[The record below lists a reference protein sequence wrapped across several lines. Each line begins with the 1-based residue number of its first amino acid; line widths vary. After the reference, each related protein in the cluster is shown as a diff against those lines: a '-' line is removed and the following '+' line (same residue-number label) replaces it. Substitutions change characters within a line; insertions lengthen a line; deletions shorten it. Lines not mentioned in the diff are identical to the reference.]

1 MLAPL
6 FALALIQT
14 AAPQATPLPA
24 WALTN
29 PFGYERAQ
37 CSPLVREE
45 EALEAC
51 QGRVR
56 RQLAEALGEDLPP
69 ALRPATVENCRPAD
83 AGGGV
88 ICGPERRAARSDA
101 PVLVEQECSN
111 RPTPEGFSSECRPV
125 SQRESRGGLSLR
137 LGRRDD

>member
-14 AAPQATPLPA
+14 AAPEATPLPA

-37 CSPLVREE
+37 CSPLVRGE

-88 ICGPERRAARSDA
+88 ICGPERRSARADA

-125 SQRESRGGLSLR
+125 NQRESRGGLSLR

>member
-6 FALALIQT
+6 LTLALLQS
-14 AAPQATPLPA
+14 AAPEATPLPA

-29 PFGYERAQ
+29 PFGYERAR
-37 CSPLVREE
+37 CSPLVRGE

-56 RQLAEALGEDLPP
+56 RQLSDALGDDLPP

-88 ICGPERRAARSDA
+88 ICGPERRAARADA

-125 SQRESRGGLSLR
+125 TQRESRGGLSLR

>member
-6 FALALIQT
+6 LTFALLQT
-14 AAPQATPLPA
+14 AAPDVTPLPA

-29 PFGYERAQ
+29 PFGYERAR
-37 CSPLVREE
+37 CSPLVRGEE
-45 EALEAC
+45 NLEAC
-51 QGRVR
+51 QDRAR
-56 RQLAEALGEDLPP
+56 RQLAAALGEDLPP

-88 ICGPERRAARSDA
+88 ICGPERRAARADA

-111 RPTPEGFSSECRPV
+111 RPTAEGFSSECRPV
-125 SQRESRGGLSLR
+125 GQRESRGGLSLR

>member
-6 FALALIQT
+6 LTLTLLQT
-14 AAPQATPLPA
+14 AAPEATPLPA

-37 CSPLVREE
+37 CSPLVRGT
-45 EALEAC
+45 EALETC

-88 ICGPERRAARSDA
+88 ICGPERRAARADA
-101 PVLVEQECSN
+101 PVLVEQDCSN

-125 SQRESRGGLSLR
+125 NQRESGGGLSLR
-137 LGRRDD
+137 LGRRD

>member
-1 MLAPL
+1 MLSPL
-6 FALALIQT
+6 FALALMQT
-14 AAPQATPLPA
+14 AAPEATPLPT

-37 CSPLVREE
+37 CSPLVRGE

-56 RQLAEALGEDLPP
+56 RQLAAAMGADLPP

-88 ICGPERRAARSDA
+88 ICGPERRAARADA

-125 SQRESRGGLSLR
+125 NQRGSRGGLSLR

>member
-6 FALALIQT
+6 LTLALMQT
-14 AAPQATPLPA
+14 VAPEAAPLPA

-37 CSPLVREE
+37 CSPLVRGE
-45 EALEAC
+45 EALETC

-56 RQLAEALGEDLPP
+56 RQLAAALGEDLPP
-69 ALRPATVENCRPAD
+69 ALRPASIENCRPAD

-88 ICGPERRAARSDA
+88 VCGPERRAAGADA
-101 PVLVEQECSN
+101 PVLVEQDCSN

-125 SQRESRGGLSLR
+125 NQRDSRGGLSLR